1 MGNKRDT
8 LEKYNGDVKWS
19 ELSDEE
25 QGYFGSKD
33 VFRKRKDRYNDNNDD
48 VLDTS
53 VGVPDPQDHLAD
65 YTSLLDII
73 EGYSTADR
81 EDRQLFEGQ
90 QNDKDRLN
98 AVAIANINTASN
110 EAVAG
115 IYAGAD
121 IFGSQVTLS
130 GYNLLDARERDLTEY
145 TTKVEDAR
153 LRDFKDKD
161 IAYGLNLQKIINS
174 GLADVA
180 TIQGQYSV
188 SGIAT
193 RGRFD
198 KEIQKIRTAGDQDIA
213 RTNMYGQMMAGFW
226 NSIG

>member
-8 LEKYNGDVKWS
+8 LKKYNGNVDWNQ
-19 ELSDEE
+19 LSDKEK
-25 QGYFGSKD
+25 GYFNNNKD
-33 VFRKRKDRYNDNNDD
+33 VFKRRKEKYYGDD
-48 VLDTS
+48 DPLDTS
-53 VGVPDPQDHLAD
+53 VGAPNPQDYLAD
-65 YTSLLDII
+65 YSSILEIVKEYGI
-73 EGYSTADR
+73 EDR
-81 EDRQLFEGQ
+81 EDRQIFEGQ

-98 AVAIANINTASN
+98 SVAIANIKKDSDK
-110 EAVAG
+110 AVAG

-161 IAYGLNLQKIINS
+161 ISYGLNLQKIINS

-198 KEIQKIRTAGDQDIA
+198 KAIQEIRTAGDRDIA
-213 RTNMYGQMMAGFW
+213 QMNMYAGMMQAMGF
-226 NSIG
+226 

>member
-1 MGNKRDT
+1 MGKKRST
-8 LEKYNGDVKWS
+8 LEKYNGNVKWS

-33 VFRKRKDRYNDNNDD
+33 VFKKRKEKYYGDD
-48 VLDTS
+48 PLDTS
-53 VGVPDPQDHLAD
+53 VGPPNPQDYLAD
-65 YTSLLDII
+65 YTGFYEQIYGFQEL
-73 EGYSTADR
+73 DR

-90 QNDKDRLN
+90 QRDKDRLN
-98 AVAIANINTASN
+98 AVAISQI
-110 EAVAG
+110 EADSKDSVAA

-145 TTKVEDAR
+145 TTTVEDAR

-198 KEIQKIRTAGDQDIA
+198 KAIQEIRTAGDRDIA
-213 RTNMYGQMMAGFW
+213 QMNMYVGMMQAMGF
-226 NSIG
+226 

>member
-1 MGNKRDT
+1 MGKKRNT
-8 LEKYNGDVKWS
+8 IEKYDGNIKWKNLT
-19 ELSDEE
+19 EKE
-25 QGYFGSKD
+25 QGYYGDKATFKEYKSD
-33 VFRKRKDRYNDNNDD
+33 YFDD
-48 VLDTS
+48 ALDTG
-53 VGVPDPQDHLAD
+53 VGAPDPGAEFLNDFTG
-65 YTSLLDII
+65 YLDQIY
-73 EGYSTADR
+73 GYEELER
-81 EDRQLFEGQ
+81 EDQQLFEGQ
-90 QNDKDRLN
+90 QRDKDRLN
-98 AVAIANINTASN
+98 AVAIANIETASD

-121 IFGSQVTLS
+121 IYGSQVTLS

-145 TTKVEDAR
+145 TTTVEDAR

-161 IAYGLNLQKIINS
+161 IAYGLNLQNIINS

-188 SGIAT
+188 SGIT
-193 RGRFD
+193 ERGKFD
-198 KEIQKIRTAGDQDIA
+198 KAIQEIRTAGDQDIA

>member
-8 LEKYNGDVKWS
+8 LEKYNGNVKWS
-19 ELSDEE
+19 ELSDKE

-33 VFRKRKDRYNDNNDD
+33 VFKKRKEKYYGDD
-48 VLDTS
+48 AQDTG
-53 VGVPDPQDHLAD
+53 VGVPVFNPQDHL
-65 YTSLLDII
+65 TGFLDIL

-81 EDRQLFEGQ
+81 EDRQEFEGQ
-90 QNDKDRLN
+90 QRDKDRLN
-98 AVAIANINTASN
+98 AIALGKIEAASKDSVAA
-110 EAVAG
+110 

-161 IAYGLNLQKIINS
+161 ISYGLNLQKIINS

-198 KEIQKIRTAGDQDIA
+198 KEIQEIRTAGDRDIA
-213 RTNMYGQMMAGFW
+213 QMNMYAGMMQAMGF
-226 NSIG
+226 

>member
-1 MGNKRDT
+1 MGKKRNT
-8 LEKYNGDVKWS
+8 IEKYDGNIKWKNLT
-19 ELSDEE
+19 EKE
-25 QGYFGSKD
+25 QGYYGDKATFKEYKAD
-33 VFRKRKDRYNDNNDD
+33 YFDD
-48 VLDTS
+48 ALDTD
-53 VGVPDPQDHLAD
+53 VGAPDPAEFLEDF
-65 YTSLLDII
+65 T
-73 EGYSTADR
+73 GYAEQIYGFEKLDR
-81 EDRQLFEGQ
+81 EDRQAFEGA

-98 AVAIANINTASN
+98 AVAIQTIKGDSDK
-110 EAVAG
+110 AVAG

-121 IFGSQVTLS
+121 IYGSQVTLS

-161 IAYGLNLQKIINS
+161 IAYGLNLQAIINS

-198 KEIQKIRTAGDQDIA
+198 TEIQKIRSAADRDIGQM
-213 RTNMYGQMMAGFW
+213 NMYVGMMQAMGF
-226 NSIG
+226 

>member
-1 MGNKRDT
+1 MGKKKGIIKRADG
-8 LEKYNGDVKWS
+8 NIKWS
-19 ELSDEE
+19 DLTDE
-25 QGYFGSKD
+25 QKGYYD
-33 VFRKRKDRYNDNNDD
+33 NDKSLFKEYKADYFDD
-48 VLDTS
+48 ALDTS
-53 VGVPDPQDHLAD
+53 VGVQDPAEFLDE
-65 YTSLLDII
+65 YTGYLDQIY
-73 EGYSTADR
+73 GYEELER
-81 EDRQLFEGQ
+81 EDQQLFEGQ
-90 QNDKDRLN
+90 QRDKDRLN
-98 AVAIANINTASN
+98 AVAIANIETASD

-121 IFGSQVTLS
+121 IYGSQVTLS

-145 TTKVEDAR
+145 TTTVEDAR

-161 IAYGLNLQKIINS
+161 IAYGLNLQNIINS

-188 SGIAT
+188 SGIT
-193 RGRFD
+193 ERGKFD
-198 KEIQKIRTAGDQDIA
+198 KAIQEIRTAGDQDIA